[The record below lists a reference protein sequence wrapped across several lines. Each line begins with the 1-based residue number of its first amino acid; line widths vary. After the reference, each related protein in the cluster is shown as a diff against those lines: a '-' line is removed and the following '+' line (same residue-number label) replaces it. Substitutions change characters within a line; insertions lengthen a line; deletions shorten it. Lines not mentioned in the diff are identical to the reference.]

1 MSEDIKKNI
10 VRINERI
17 QTACKKAGR
26 RSEEVS
32 LLLATKT
39 VEPARILE
47 AFACGCTLIGENK
60 VQELKEK
67 HSALA
72 AVPHTAHFI
81 GHLQSNKVK
90 EVIKYVQCV
99 QSVDR
104 LDVAQKLEQH
114 AAQSG
119 RLLEVLIEVNT
130 SGEPSKYGCTPK
142 EALPLVKAVA
152 ALAHLQVRGLMTIG
166 ALSEDAEKVR
176 ACFRCLKQLQ
186 LEIQNDPLAA
196 LSMPVLSMGMS
207 DDLEIAIEEG
217 STLVRVGTAAFGSRA
232 YPMQQTAGTE
242 IP

>member
-1 MSEDIKKNI
+1 MSESIKGNI

-17 QTACKKAGR
+17 QAACKKAGR
-26 RSEEVS
+26 RPEEVR

-39 VEPARILE
+39 VEPARIMQ

-67 HSALA
+67 YSELA
-72 AVPHTAHFI
+72 SVPHTTHFI

-104 LDVAQKLEQH
+104 LDIAQKLEQY

-130 SGEPSKYGCTPK
+130 SVEPTKHGCTPQ
-142 EALPLVKAVA
+142 EAVPLVKAAA
-152 ALAHLQVRGLMTIG
+152 ALPHLRVQGLMTIG

-186 LEIQNDPLAA
+186 LEIQSSALPA
-196 LSMPVLSMGMS
+196 LSVPVLSMGMS

>member
-1 MSEDIKKNI
+1 MSESIKENI

-17 QTACKKAGR
+17 QAACKKAGR

-39 VEPARILE
+39 VEPARIIE

-67 HSALA
+67 YSALA
-72 AVPHTAHFI
+72 AVPHTTHFI

-130 SGEPSKYGCTPK
+130 SGEPSKYGCTPQ
-142 EALPLVKAVA
+142 EALPLAKAVA
-152 ALAHLQVRGLMTIG
+152 ALTHLRVQGLMTIG

-186 LEIQNDPLAA
+186 LEIQNEA
-196 LSMPVLSMGMS
+196 LLSVPVLSMGMS
-207 DDLEIAIEEG
+207 DDMEIAIEEG
-217 STLVRVGTAAFGSRA
+217 STLVRVGTAAFGSRT
-232 YPMQQTAGTE
+232 YPIQQTAGAETL
-242 IP
+242 